1 MFRVFSHLM
10 GSLGYSTLCT
20 RHLSLAMSSFCL
32 QIAERDGMLDV
43 MYSSFEKARVAG
55 FAKHLA
61 AAARAG
67 DAFSASIFHEAG
79 TLLGSMARTLAPHL
93 LADGGPL
100 LNVNMLDIVCVGA

>member
-1 MFRVFSHLM
+1 
-10 GSLGYSTLCT
+10 
-20 RHLSLAMSSFCL
+20 MSSFCL